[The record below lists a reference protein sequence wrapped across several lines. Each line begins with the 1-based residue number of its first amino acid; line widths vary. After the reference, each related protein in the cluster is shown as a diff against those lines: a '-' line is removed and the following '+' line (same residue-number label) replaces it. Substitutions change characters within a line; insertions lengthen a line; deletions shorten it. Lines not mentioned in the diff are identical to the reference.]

1 MMKSA
6 KNLDELNKTKNN
18 ISSGKYRKRKAME
31 RKELDIKIAHLEIR
45 NQKLN
50 ERIQK
55 NKLWFESVRMLFPD
69 ISLPW

>member
-1 MMKSA
+1 MMQSA
-6 KNLDELNKTKNN
+6 KNSDELNKTKNN

-31 RKELDIKIAHLEIR
+31 RKELDRKITLLEIR

-55 NKLWFESVRMLFPD
+55 NKLWFDSVRMLFPD
-69 ISLPW
+69 IKLPW